1 MLATTINSYLYQ
13 QYADDDSLQ
22 AFVLSYNVATQTIVT
37 WLATTNLA
45 YYPGLTG
52 DLLTWVAANLYG
64 VERAA
69 LETQPTGN
77 FGPLNTEALYTAPLN
92 SFIPSAQSS
101 YAMTDDV
108 LQRILTWNFYK
119 GDGNRFTMLWLKRRI
134 MRFLTGTNGI
144 DQNPWTNPNFTVGA
158 ETLSA
163 ISAHISG
170 TTLTVN
176 INQALLSSQAQIA
189 PNILLFFQLAFQSGV
204 LELPA
209 ELTSLV
215 CNIQTTLVATAS
227 PASLVIVQSLAN
239 YTSPPTSVSLEGGS
253 GSYTYAWAFTSG
265 GAGITITS
273 PTAGSTTFSTTGLAY
288 GSSVSGTAT
297 CTVTDTI
304 TTHVATVSVPVSLAR
319 GSVPIVSISPA
330 SITLTGTGSNILTQA
345 AMASVSP
352 GSGKAPYTYAWSWQ
366 SGGTGITIDTA
377 AAATTAFTAT
387 GILPGQTF
395 SGTAQCAVT
404 DSFGTTV
411 NALIP
416 ISITCATLVTMS
428 VSSTSQVVNGATAVL
443 ITGFVTGSA
452 AGGVGPYTYSWA
464 WASGGAGITILD
476 PANPT
481 TDFETTAAAPGTSYT
496 GNAVCTA
503 KDSLGQYAQATCGI
517 IITRA
522 SLITAAVSPATQTS
536 SSSATTQT
544 TGFSTATA
552 TGGSGTYTYAWAW
565 ASSGSHISINS
576 ASSNRTSFTGS
587 SMVAGNTYTGVARC
601 TITDGYLQIATVTV
615 SVSIT
620 CGGVFNGSLVAGEQF
635 DDTVGHI
642 NYYFVG
648 YSSPGYGTL
657 TPHIDQNGNT
667 IVILSYAQ
675 QTRQLFLIMDV
686 AANPGQNY
694 FTTLTV
700 GADSYASASAIYSY
714 SGGQATWLWSSASPI
729 TNTDTYAV
737 QLA

>member
-64 VERAA
+64 GGARGSGDTAHREFRPIEYRSVEHRPAQ
-69 LETQPTGN
+69 LVHP
-77 FGPLNTEALYTAPLN
+77 FGAVLVRYDRRCAP
-92 SFIPSAQSS
+92 
-101 YAMTDDV
+101 
-108 LQRILTWNFYK
+108 QRILTWNFYK

-189 PNILLFFQLAFQSGV
+189 PNILLFFQLAFQSGA

-227 PASLVIVQSLAN
+227 PTSLVIVQSLAN
-239 YTSPPTSVSLEGGS
+239 YTSPPTTVSLQGGS

-273 PTAGSTTFSTTGLAY
+273 PTAGSTTFSTTGLAN
-288 GSSVSGTAT
+288 GSSVSGMAT

-304 TTHVATVSVPVSLAR
+304 TTYVATVSVPVSLAR

-330 SITLTGTGSNILTQA
+330 SIALTGTGSNILTQA

-352 GSGKAPYTYAWSWQ
+352 GSGKAPYTYAWSWH

-377 AAATTAFTAT
+377 ASATTAFTAT

-443 ITGFVTGSA
+443 ITGFVTGTA

-464 WASGGAGITILD
+464 WASGGAGSRSSIRPIQPRISRQPPLR
-476 PANPT
+476 
-481 TDFETTAAAPGTSYT
+481 
-496 GNAVCTA
+496 
-503 KDSLGQYAQATCGI
+503 
-517 IITRA
+517 RA
-522 SLITAAVSPATQTS
+522 
-536 SSSATTQT
+536 
-544 TGFSTATA
+544 
-552 TGGSGTYTYAWAW
+552 
-565 ASSGSHISINS
+565 
-576 ASSNRTSFTGS
+576 R
-587 SMVAGNTYTGVARC
+587 
-601 TITDGYLQIATVTV
+601 
-615 SVSIT
+615 
-620 CGGVFNGSLVAGEQF
+620 
-635 DDTVGHI
+635 
-642 NYYFVG
+642 
-648 YSSPGYGTL
+648 
-657 TPHIDQNGNT
+657 
-667 IVILSYAQ
+667 
-675 QTRQLFLIMDV
+675 
-686 AANPGQNY
+686 
-694 FTTLTV
+694 
-700 GADSYASASAIYSY
+700 
-714 SGGQATWLWSSASPI
+714 PI
-729 TNTDTYAV
+729 
-737 QLA
+737 